1 MHVVELP
8 QLRGA
13 VDEKAEPLLM
23 LWCRFLSA
31 TTDDELE
38 LLAEEHPTM
47 TQAKTALDELS
58 ADPRARQQAEFRE
71 LSQVAYATSMNA
83 ARREGRAEGK
93 AEGRAE
99 GKAEML
105 LRLLGLKFGTLP
117 EATVEWARSAG
128 EAEVDRMMERVLTAD
143 RLDEIV
149 RKRET

>member
-1 MHVVELP
+1 
-8 QLRGA
+8 
-13 VDEKAEPLLM
+13 
-23 LWCRFLSA
+23 
-31 TTDDELE
+31 
-38 LLAEEHPTM
+38 M

-99 GKAEML
+99 GKAEGRAEGKAEML

-128 EAEVDRMMERVLTAD
+128 EAEVDRMMARVLTAD
-143 RLDEIV
+143 RLDEII